1 MNSKEEISKYR
12 SNLRK
17 WRMRVNALREKKLST
32 KEFKKG
38 RLEKSTGEAK
48 EMHLVSQVTNSYK
61 DGE

>member
-38 RLEKSTGEAK
+38 RLEKSTGEA
-48 EMHLVSQVTNSYK
+48 
-61 DGE
+61 